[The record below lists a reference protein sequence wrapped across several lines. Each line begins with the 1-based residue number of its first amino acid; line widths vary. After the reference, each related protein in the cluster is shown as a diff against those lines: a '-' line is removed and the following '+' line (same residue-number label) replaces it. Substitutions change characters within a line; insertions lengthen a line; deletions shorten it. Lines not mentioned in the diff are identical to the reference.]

1 METVLAWSFLKVS
14 ISLAFLSVQYPS
26 IKITHHAK
34 MKKNRNINRKKK
46 RLILYPHASGEWDV
60 CEDYGNSNKIN
71 MNQPSAIWEKVTYY

>member
-1 METVLAWSFLKVS
+1 
-14 ISLAFLSVQYPS
+14 
-26 IKITHHAK
+26 
-34 MKKNRNINRKKK
+34 MKKNRNINRKKKK